1 MIHETIAKKYARALI
16 ELALEDKQQA
26 RCGREVESFGILIKE
41 NEQLWGLFTGPAGD
55 AKLRRSALDAVLQK
69 TKYLPLIDNF
79 IRLLMDKDRLVLIGD
94 IARAYGRM
102 LDDLE
107 GKMKARLVSAGPL
120 SDAEIAEVT
129 KRLSGSLKRDIVLET
144 SVDPSLIGGAV
155 AYVGGLVFDG
165 SIKTQLTTI
174 RDNLK
179 KGHIS

>member
-16 ELALEDKQQA
+16 ELALEDKEQE
-26 RCGREVESFGILIKE
+26 RCGREIESFGILVRE

-55 AKLRRSALDAVLQK
+55 TELRRSALDAVLSK
-69 TKYLPLIDNF
+69 TKYLKLVENF
-79 IRLLMDKDRLVLIGD
+79 IRLLMDKERLSLIPD
-94 IARAYGRM
+94 ISRAYGRL
-102 LDDLE
+102 LDEHE
-107 GKMKARLVSAGPL
+107 GKMKARLVSAAPL
-120 SDAEIAEVT
+120 SDTETAEIT
-129 KRLSGSLKRDIVLET
+129 KRLSTTLKRQIILET

-165 SIKTQLTTI
+165 SIRTQLSTI